1 MPSEFWDYQE
11 KIAYNQ
17 EKANKVQLG
26 ATGISRATLWCLLPG
41 QHINP
46 HVHAGDHIWMVLE
59 GEGEFL
65 QEANEPI
72 SIQPGMVLLAPA
84 GESHGVNNTGREGLV
99 FLSVSAG

>member
-1 MPSEFWDYQE
+1 MATEFWNYQE

-26 ATGISRATLWCLLPG
+26 ATEVSRATLWCLLPG
-41 QHINP
+41 QHIHP
-46 HVHAGDHIWMVLE
+46 HVHAGDHIWIVLE

-65 QEANEPI
+65 QEGKEPVA
-72 SIQPGMVLLAPA
+72 IQPGKLLLAPA
-84 GESHGVNNTGREGLV
+84 GDSHGVNNTGSEGLV